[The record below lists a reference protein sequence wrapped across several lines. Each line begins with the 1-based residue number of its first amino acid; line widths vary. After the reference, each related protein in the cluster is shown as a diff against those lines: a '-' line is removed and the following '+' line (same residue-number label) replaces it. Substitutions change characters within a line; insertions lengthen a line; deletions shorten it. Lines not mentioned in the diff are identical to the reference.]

1 MKTEEI
7 MKELHQI
14 KDELSAECNY
24 DVKVLFEQLKQ
35 IQKTSGRNYV
45 SFEQKD
51 TAGKILNPASK

>member
-1 MKTEEI
+1 MTTDEI

-24 DVKVLFEQLKQ
+24 DVKVLFEQLMQ
-35 IQKTSGRNYV
+35 IQKTSGRDYV

-51 TAGKILNPASK
+51 SASKTLHPASR